1 MKIEMPNIA
10 KGVRADSIVIGTCFL
25 RGDEIY
31 MRTNGSF
38 SKGEGYYSVRIVRL
52 SDGAEDGLEADS
64 QVVPIKMK
72 CVRDC

>member
-1 MKIEMPNIA
+1 MKIEMPDIA
-10 KGVRADSIVIGTCFL
+10 KGVRADSIKIGHCFL

-38 SKGEGYYSVRIVRL
+38 SMDDGYFPVRIVRL
-52 SDGAEDGLEADS
+52 SDGAEDGLPADS
-64 QVVPIKMK
+64 QVVPTKMK